1 MSDFDRYSMFKA
13 NGKMQIVPF
22 VEIRKK
28 PSDREILYSKSRM
41 RLDRVSY
48 DNYEDPDFAWLI
60 MQANPE
66 YGSIENLIPDG
77 VVLRVPFPLDET
89 LSLYLDDITA
99 YNELNKQ

>member
-1 MSDFDRYSMFKA
+1 
-13 NGKMQIVPF
+13 
-22 VEIRKK
+22 
-28 PSDREILYSKSRM
+28 
-41 RLDRVSY
+41 
-48 DNYEDPDFAWLI
+48 

-99 YNELNKQ
+99 YNELNK